1 MIHSLVRILVV
12 LLFAL
17 GLVAPC
23 FTQTGA
29 AKTAVSEVFPV
40 GDWRGDSI
48 CQVRPSACHDE
59 DSLYHVTKIAGK
71 PGQFSLQAD
80 KIVDGKPETMGT
92 SECTYD
98 AVKQTLE
105 CPLGRATVKFT
116 VTDKTMD
123 GVMLQPDKTVWRKI
137 TLKKVEAKRA
147 S

>member
-1 MIHSLVRILVV
+1 MKLTRCGFLVV
-12 LLFAL
+12 VFA
-17 GLVAPC
+17 
-23 FTQTGA
+23 TGIA
-29 AKTAVSEVFPV
+29 LAELQSGQKPAEGPSPV

-59 DSLYHVTKIAGK
+59 DSLYHVTKTAGK

-92 SECTYD
+92 SECSYD
-98 AVKQTLE
+98 AAKQTLD

-116 VTDKTMD
+116 VTDNTME
-123 GVMLQPDKTVWRKI
+123 GVMLLPDKTVWRKI
-137 TLKKVEAKRA
+137 TLKKVEAKKA

>member
-1 MIHSLVRILVV
+1 MIKMLTRG
-12 LLFAL
+12 LLLAL
-17 GLVAPC
+17 LLSQPWTLPAVA
-23 FTQTGA
+23 QTDQ
-29 AKTAVSEVFPV
+29 KTSREVSPV

-59 DSLYHVTKIAGK
+59 DSLYHVTKIADK
-71 PGQFSLQAD
+71 PGHFSLQAD

-98 AVKQTLE
+98 AAKQTLD

-123 GVMLQPDKTVWRKI
+123 GVMLNDKTVWRKI
-137 TLKKVEAKRA
+137 SLKRVRL
-147 S
+147 